1 MACNTE
7 YSTGGSATSVT
18 VNNYYGESIAA
29 TAGENMAWNAVG
41 DAAGVTFQWFEQDS
55 GIAPGGGYSSQYKK
69 KKEYYQSCS
78 AIAKMFET
86 KGGEAVDENLNS
98 RYWTAQEGLAASIE
112 SGFRTWSN
120 GSSSTV
126 EKAAHTAAISYS
138 LFDFGIEKPT
148 ETEIETVDDD
158 VEADENEEEP
168 REAEISG
175 ADLDALIDG
184 SGAYFLKTAGLA
196 MAATAL
202 MF

>member
-1 MACNTE
+1 
-7 YSTGGSATSVT
+7 
-18 VNNYYGESIAA
+18 
-29 TAGENMAWNAVG
+29 
-41 DAAGVTFQWFEQDS
+41 
-55 GIAPGGGYSSQYKK
+55 
-69 KKEYYQSCS
+69 
-78 AIAKMFET
+78 MFET

-126 EKAAHTAAISYS
+126 EKGAHTAAISYN

-148 ETEIETVDDD
+148 ETETDDD
-158 VEADENEEEP
+158 VVEADGDGDEP

-175 ADLDALIDG
+175 DDLDAMIDG
-184 SGAYFLKTAGLA
+184 SGAYFLKAAGLA
-196 MAATAL
+196 VAVTAL